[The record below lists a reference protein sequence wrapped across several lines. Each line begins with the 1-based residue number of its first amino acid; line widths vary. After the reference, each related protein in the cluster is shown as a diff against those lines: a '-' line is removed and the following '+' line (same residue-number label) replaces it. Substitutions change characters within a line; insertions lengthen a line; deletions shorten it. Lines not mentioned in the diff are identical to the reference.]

1 MATLLEL
8 MRAAKANPVPA
19 VPSARLAHDPFVF
32 WSGIDFPGE
41 FRALL
46 EHGVAFGIATVP
58 PGPGRK
64 GMSLGDFD
72 QLLRL
77 VRATR
82 NDPTPIFVDSGAYR
96 ETSGTTYTEADWD
109 HVLDRYRRVAEAA
122 GPGSRGAPPRVFV
135 VAPDVVGNFAGT
147 EARLGGRG
155 PALQALVAAGAHV
168 LLPLQPGPGTLV
180 EREARLRAA
189 AGVGPAGSVSSRD
202 PHGREAVHPAFP
214 WTKKAKPHPP
224 LESAS
229 GDSVAA
235 FLRARRPDRVHFLGV
250 GEKSTAASAP
260 QGTWVQIV
268 ATVVRASPQTQ
279 LQADANKLG
288 AMTAQGRPYTRAGA
302 LVDAGVVALRPF
314 DDVDA
319 EIMDGDGDRL
329 GGSTENVVTLAHWTT
344 PEERRRIGVAGGLDE
359 DEIVL
364 FARDPD
370 LFFEDKGADDETWDD
385 RSAWLH
391 AAIDAAW
398 VDRAERFASTG
409 LRADPDLV
417 GDRRRHLQV
426 RHVLREPPEAET
438 LLAWV
443 ERDSGRSVKD
453 PAVTAW
459 LRDAGVTVRGQGTHR
474 ELRLLSGPPS
484 PENARR
490 RLSDALDADEGVGAL
505 HAIRDPVRAAAFRAS
520 EKKRVAR
527 EVLETREKAAL
538 DKAQKK
544 GMDLVFAFG
553 SNLRRAQLVDRVP
566 GAVPVARATLSRY
579 RLAFAGN
586 SRMNDAEYGVV
597 TGQAL
602 GGPVA
607 TVVPTDW
614 GEGGP
619 VYGALYALPRG
630 GLEQLDRYE
639 GAPTVYRREKRDVLA
654 GNRMVSAW
662 VYVHTAPEGGQPTA
676 AYRDA
681 IEAGRAEWGIAAD
694 PIVAVSAGRPV
705 AQAHPGPARAPAPG
719 TTLLD
724 HLAKLRGA
732 R

>member
-8 MRAAKANPVPA
+8 MRAAKDNPVPA
-19 VPSARLAHDPFVF
+19 VPARLAHDPFVF
-32 WSGIDFPGE
+32 WSGVDFPGE
-41 FRALL
+41 FRAFL
-46 EHGVAFGIATVP
+46 EHGVPFGIATVP

-109 HVLDRYRRVAEAA
+109 HVLDRYRRVTEAA

-147 EARLGGRG
+147 EARLAGRG
-155 PALQALVAAGAHV
+155 PALRALVAAGAHV

-180 EREARLRAA
+180 EREVRLRAA
-189 AGVGPAGSVSSRD
+189 AGFGPAGSASGRD

-224 LESAS
+224 LESAT

-268 ATVVRASPQTQ
+268 ATVARASPQTQ

-288 AMTAQGRPYTRAGA
+288 AMTAQGRPYTRAGV
-302 LVDAGVVALRPF
+302 LVDAEVVALRPF
-314 DDVDA
+314 DDDDA
-319 EIMDGDGDRL
+319 EVMDADGNRL
-329 GGSTENVVTLAHWTT
+329 GGSTENVVALVDWTT
-344 PEERRRIGVAGGLDE
+344 PAERRRIGVAGGLDA

-370 LFFEDKGADDETWDD
+370 RFFEDKGADDETWDD

-391 AAIDAAW
+391 AAIDDAW
-398 VDRAERFASTG
+398 VDRAERFASTA
-409 LRADPDLV
+409 LRANPDLV

-426 RHVLREPPEAET
+426 RHLLHEPPEAEK

-443 ERDSGRSVKD
+443 EKDSGRSVAD
-453 PAVTAW
+453 PAVTTW
-459 LRDAGVTVRGQGTHR
+459 LQDVAEVRVREIRGKR
-474 ELRLLSGPPS
+474 ELGLLTLPADPVERASQAVS
-484 PENARR
+484 ARR
-490 RLSDALDADEGVGAL
+490 RLNDALTADEGIGAL
-505 HAIRDPVRAAAFRAS
+505 FAIRDPARAAAFRVS

-527 EVLETREKAAL
+527 EALEARERAAL
-538 DKAQKK
+538 EKAQKK

-553 SNLRRAQLVDRVP
+553 SNLRRAQLLDRVP
-566 GAVPVARATLSRY
+566 GSIPVMRATLARY

-586 SRMNDAEYGVV
+586 SR
-597 TGQAL
+597 TW

-607 TVVPTDW
+607 TVVPADW

-619 VYGALYALPRG
+619 VQGAVYALPRG
-630 GLEQLDRYE
+630 GIEQLDRYE
-639 GAPTVYRREKRDVLA
+639 GVPTVYRRVKLDVF
-654 GNRMVSAW
+654 GVRSVPAW
-662 VYVHTAPEGGQPTA
+662 VYVHTASEGGQPTA

-681 IEAGRAEWGIAAD
+681 IEAGRAEWGIVAD
-694 PIVAVSAGRPV
+694 PIAALAGRPAV
-705 AQAHPGPARAPAPG
+705 QAGSEPARAPAPG

-724 HLAKLRGA
+724 HLAKLREA